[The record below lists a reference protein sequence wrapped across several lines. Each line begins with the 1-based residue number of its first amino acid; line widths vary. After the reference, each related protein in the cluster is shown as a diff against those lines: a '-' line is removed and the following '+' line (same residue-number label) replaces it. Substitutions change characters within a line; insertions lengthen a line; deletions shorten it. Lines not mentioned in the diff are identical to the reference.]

1 MTAAIKGK
9 KRSGFFLG
17 FSLFFGLFL
26 AGFLSEVRADWSV
39 PLNVT
44 LNGNGQLAL
53 VLGKSSGATDNYDAG
68 IDQLA
73 APQTPDGDTY
83 YFRSITDQPIP
94 MNNLRDD
101 YRANDNSQATW
112 RLALTAADT
121 KTFIVSWNPTSLPA
135 GWSLTWQEAN
145 SSWVGNGAIHGFSDA
160 PPQIEYTNSSGD
172 PATKRYLI
180 VATVAMPSS
189 NFTIFLPLIIR
200 S

>member
-1 MTAAIKGK
+1 MTAAKKGNK
-9 KRSGFFLG
+9 EFGFLV
-17 FSLFFGLFL
+17 LFL
-26 AGFLSEVRADWSV
+26 LFYLFIAGFLSEVRADWSV

-44 LNGNGQLAL
+44 LNGTAQLAL
-53 VLGKSSGATDNYDAG
+53 AFGKNLGATDNYDAG

-73 APQTPDGDTY
+73 PPQTPDGDTY
-83 YFRSITDQPIP
+83 YFRSITGQPTP

-101 YRANDNSQATW
+101 YRSNDNSQATW

-121 KTFIVSWNPTSLPA
+121 KTFIVSWNPASLPA

-145 SSWVGNGAIHGFSDA
+145 SSWLGNGAIHNFSDA
-160 PPQIEYTNSSGD
+160 SPQIEYTNSSGD

-180 VATVAMPSS
+180 VAMLSS
-189 NFTIFLPLIIR
+189 NFAIFLPLIIR